1 MLPMVKSPEIVAHYA
16 HWFESV
22 FSQAGFIEFQRYLAG
37 ILASEN
43 KTVEGINRMCV
54 FERRNQSSLNRWLT
68 ASPFSEAMLN
78 QQRLA
83 LLESLPG
90 TQMKPKGVLSID
102 DTLLTHYG
110 SHFADIAILLDPVTR
125 SYTWAHDLVN
135 LYYSDDQ
142 SDYPV
147 AWQLWKPADL
157 ETLETGLP
165 AAGVKLRE
173 SKFALKETDPRK
185 WRQYILGVW
194 SRNQDKPG
202 VAELYQSKL
211 HIARELLRTWVAEHP
226 NMNLPVTFDSWYTQ
240 PAFCRYLTK
249 DLHLR
254 YVGALNED
262 DRLTLK
268 RGEMTLK
275 EFADQL
281 KAEHLK
287 AVKEG
292 GQLVFRKI
300 GIRYKGTKE
309 SYYSYCHHHLIHNL
323 GKQRLVINFS
333 KSDLSDTPKLLISNC
348 LTWQSEGITRIY
360 RHRWP
365 VEVYHEE
372 GKAEGLDQ
380 YQVRNLQAISRHISL
395 VAVAFSL
402 LRAIPHDRVLL
413 RKLQRELEM
422 DLEGSAAYWRRV
434 TNAESLWALA
444 LFISVRLTQGQSLH
458 ELMKPLLAAVC
469 G

>member
-1 MLPMVKSPEIVAHYA
+1 MLPMVRFPEIVAHYA

-22 FSQAGFIEFQRYLAG
+22 FSQPAFIEFQRYLAG

-43 KTVEGINRMCV
+43 KTVQGINRMCV
-54 FERRNQSSLNRWLT
+54 FEPRNQSSLNRWLT
-68 ASPFSEAMLN
+68 ASPFSEAALN
-78 QQRLA
+78 RQRLA
-83 LLESLPG
+83 LLDSLPG

-110 SHFADIAILLDPVTR
+110 SHFADIAMLLDPVSK
-125 SYTWAHDLVN
+125 SYTWAHNLVN

-142 SDYPV
+142 TDYPV
-147 AWQLWKPADL
+147 AFQLWKPADL
-157 ETLETGLP
+157 EKLETGLP
-165 AAGVKLRE
+165 AVGVKLRE

-202 VAELYQSKL
+202 VAALYQSKL
-211 HIARELLRTWVAEHP
+211 HIARELLRTWTAEHP
-226 NMNLPVTFDSWYTQ
+226 DANLPATFDSWYTQ
-240 PAFCRYLTK
+240 PAFCRYLTEE
-249 DLHLR
+249 LHLH
-254 YVGALNED
+254 YVGVLNED
-262 DRLTLK
+262 DQLTLQS
-268 RGEMTLK
+268 GTMTLQA
-275 EFADQL
+275 FAEQL

-292 GQLVFRKI
+292 GKLVFRKI
-300 GIRYKGTKE
+300 GIHYKGKE
-309 SYYSYCHHHLIHNL
+309 ETYYSYCHNHRIHNL
-323 GKQRLVINFS
+323 GKQRLVINFTE
-333 KSDLSDTPKLLISNC
+333 SDLSDAPKFIISNC
-348 LTWQSEGITRIY
+348 LTWQSVGITRIY

-380 YQVRNLQAISRHISL
+380 YQVRDLQAISRHISL

-402 LRAIPHDRVLL
+402 LRAIPHDTALL
-413 RKLQRELEM
+413 HKLQRELEM
-422 DLEGSAAYWRRV
+422 ELEGSAAFWRRV
-434 TNAESLWALA
+434 TQAESLWALA
-444 LFISVRLTQGQSLH
+444 AFISAGLTQGEALH
-458 ELMKPLLAAVC
+458 DLMQPLLTAVC